1 MSVCIGVVLLQCWI
15 AAAVVGVVVVVVV
28 VVVVEEEMELNWSWY
43 CNQQSQ

>member
-1 MSVCIGVVLLQCWI
+1 MIVCIGAALLQYWI
-15 AAAVVGVVVVVVV
+15 AAVVV